1 MNRPGRYGAIAERR
15 NGMTKRLGFAAFAA
29 LCLAF
34 SVAAQDVDETEVSSV
49 RGQAIEFINYEGP
62 HDVIET
68 AESIRGIGSRLG
80 AAVAGGQARS
90 GEIGRY
96 YVIHAVDPSVPTGFD
111 ADIIVIGEGARVDHV
126 KNLRRIVA
134 GFLEGAYGYSA
145 KDADTLAV
153 FITIYNAVYRGNLDY
168 FGARYK
174 PVVTKELTAANA
186 GLSIRWDE
194 WAGRSRI
201 VIPLTGRAGAGVVG
215 SVDTTPITDAPTVQ
229 SLKDESPTAGVEERM
244 DVVDIKERGQDE
256 EKAAIAA
263 ERERIAREEAAIAAE
278 KARTQEEKAP
288 AAVAADDAEA
298 GGPATA
304 TSPATTEEAAATAG
318 PDQEASIAVS
328 DKAREEEAAAAER
341 QVAEREAKVEADK
354 AELAARE
361 EAVAAK
367 DAEIA
372 ADREGIAADQK
383 GVIKDEVA
391 AAAAKEANGV
401 ALFELVDPNL
411 PFSRLALV
419 DLKTGETLRKSSLNT
434 IRAASALD
442 DGDAYLAVAGQ
453 VSGAGGAVR
462 LVRVDKADYA
472 KVVTGADDVFA
483 DTMLWKYGASVY
495 AVVKRDSGWAIGR
508 FDPVSLELKA
518 SSAPVSRWTFLT
530 QSGGR
535 LIAQGPSGGF
545 LILEAEALTTAS
557 EIGR

>member
-1 MNRPGRYGAIAERR
+1 
-15 NGMTKRLGFAAFAA
+15 MTKRSGLAALAA

-34 SVAAQDVDETEVSSV
+34 SAAALDVDETEVSSV

-62 HDVIET
+62 HDVVET
-68 AESIRGIGSRLG
+68 AESIRGIGLRLG
-80 AAVAGGQARS
+80 ATVAGGQARS

-174 PVVTKELTAANA
+174 PVVTRELTAANA

-244 DVVDIKERGQDE
+244 DVVDIKERDQEE

-263 ERERIAREEAAIAAE
+263 ERDRIAREEAAIAAE
-278 KARTQEEKAP
+278 KARTQEEKSP
-288 AAVAADDAEA
+288 AAAATATDDTEA
-298 GGPATA
+298 GEPAGTTAPATA
-304 TSPATTEEAAATAG
+304 EEAAATKGA
-318 PDQEASIAVS
+318 DQEASIAVS

-391 AAAAKEANGV
+391 AAAAKEAAGV

-453 VSGAGGAVR
+453 VTGVGGAVR

-483 DTMLWKYGASVY
+483 DTMLWKYGVSVY
-495 AVVKRDSGWAIGR
+495 AVVKRGSDWAVGR
-508 FDPVSLELKA
+508 FDPLTLELKA

-545 LILEAEALTTAS
+545 LILDAEALTTAS
-557 EIGR
+557 EIER